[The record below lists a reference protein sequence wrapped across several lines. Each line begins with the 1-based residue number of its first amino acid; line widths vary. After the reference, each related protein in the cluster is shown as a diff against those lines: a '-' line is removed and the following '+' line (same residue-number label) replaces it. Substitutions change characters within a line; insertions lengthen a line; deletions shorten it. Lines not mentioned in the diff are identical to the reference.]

1 MFLKQR
7 TPQQQ
12 QQQDDPYNFVDDDM
26 HSLAAHENQLTG
38 IGSFGLQ
45 QMRTNYNMNN
55 ESISTIKNTMLP
67 SLHKSMDMQN
77 SPKKRG
83 RKKKVRNDD
92 G

>member
-1 MFLKQR
+1 MFSKQR

-26 HSLAAHENQLTG
+26 HSIPTHGNHMVG
-38 IGSFGLQ
+38 IANFGLQ
-45 QMRTNYNMNN
+45 QMRTNFNPNN
-55 ESISTIKNTMLP
+55 ESMVAMKNTMLP
-67 SLHKSMDMQN
+67 SLHKSMDTQN
-77 SPKKRG
+77 PPKKRG

>member
-26 HSLAAHENQLTG
+26 HSLPGHGNHSAG

-45 QMRTNYNMNN
+45 QIRTNFNMNN
-55 ESISTIKNTMLP
+55 ESMSLIKSTMLP
-67 SLHKSMDMQN
+67 LLHKSMDTQN